1 MPQKVELVC
10 IIDDDRVYVNL
21 VSKVIELRKLSK
33 EIMIFKN
40 GKEAIDFFKRHA
52 DDETVVEQQV
62 PKIILLD
69 LNMPIMDGWEFLKE
83 YTQIKPKIEAP
94 IEIFVVSS
102 SINPRDINRAKAIK
116 EVSDYITKPIRLGDF
131 ERIFSN

>member
-40 GKEAIDFFKRHA
+40 GKEAIDFFRQHA
-52 DDETVVEQQV
+52 DQEIDGQQV

-69 LNMPIMDGWEFLKE
+69 LNMPIMDGWEFLEE
-83 YTQIKPKIEAP
+83 YTEIKTRIATDIEL
-94 IEIFVVSS
+94 FVVSS
-102 SINPRDINRAKAIK
+102 SINPRDINRAKAIE
-116 EVSDYITKPIRLGDF
+116 EVSDYIVKPIRSGDF
-131 ERIFSN
+131 ERIFTN

>member
-40 GKEAIDFFKRHA
+40 GKEAIDFFRQHA
-52 DDETVVEQQV
+52 DKEIDGQQV

-69 LNMPIMDGWEFLKE
+69 LNMPIMDGWEFLEE
-83 YTQIKPKIEAP
+83 YTEIKTRIATDIEL
-94 IEIFVVSS
+94 FVVSS
-102 SINPRDINRAKAIK
+102 SINPRDINRAKAIE
-116 EVSDYITKPIRLGDF
+116 EVSDYIVKPIRSGDF
-131 ERIFSN
+131 ERIFTN